1 MAREHLAEVCER
13 SLHIREA
20 LEYEKPSNWR
30 HRLVL
35 VDTKPRVPTSI
46 VRDIHLHPASLIAG
60 ISSCWYLAVFRMTAA
75 ANPSS
80 APQVN
85 SNRMTHLML
94 TDHMMI
100 SGRLFD
106 AMISGGNS
114 IGAVS

>member
-1 MAREHLAEVCER
+1 M
-13 SLHIREA
+13 
-20 LEYEKPSNWR
+20 
-30 HRLVL
+30 VL
-35 VDTKPRVPTSI
+35 VDTKPRAPTSI

-60 ISSCWYLAVFRMTAA
+60 ISSFWYLAVFRMTAA

-94 TDHMMI
+94 TGHMMI

-106 AMISGGNS
+106 AMISGGNI
-114 IGAVS
+114 IGVVS